1 MKKVLVILLAV
12 LVVSGAA
19 EYYSHFVVN
28 VKKGANEKEVTK
40 LLAEKKE
47 KEEKFKIAEVK
58 LKRFES
64 ENKELKELKEGKK

>member
-1 MKKVLVILLAV
+1 M

-40 LLAEKKE
+40 LLTEKKE

-58 LKRFES
+58 LKRFEN

>member
-1 MKKVLVILLAV
+1 MKKVLIILLAV

-28 VKKGANEKEVTK
+28 VKKGVNEEEVTK
-40 LLAEKKE
+40 LLAEKKG
-47 KEEKFKIAEVK
+47 KEEKFRLTEVK
-58 LKRFES
+58 LKRFEN